1 MMVVIEQKDG
11 YCALCKSR
19 CGATYSIEG
28 GRLVAAGPAPHHP
41 TGRSLCVKGKAA
53 PEILYSSDRLMF
65 PLRRTTPKS
74 SDDPAWERISWDE
87 AMSEVAR
94 RISDIR
100 EAYGPEAVAV
110 STTTPSGT
118 ALSDGE
124 EWVERLIQIFGTPN
138 WVSTTEICNWH
149 KDFAH
154 AFTYGIGIGYPD
166 YLNADTILLWGFN
179 PSSVW
184 LDQATQVAEGR
195 SRGAKLIV
203 VDPRQSGF
211 AIGANLWIR
220 VRPGSDGILMLGVM
234 RLLIESGRYNLE
246 FVRRWTNAALL
257 IRDDTGEFLRQSDI
271 SGGSCDDFVVA
282 TGDSL
287 QFLSRN
293 GREADHILS
302 NCDLFVTKDVVT
314 KDGVVRCSSA
324 FERLL
329 AATRDYT
336 LEQVAALTWVEAP
349 RIQALADALAE
360 AKSVAYYTWT
370 GLGQHA
376 QATQI
381 DRAFATLMALKGSFD
396 APGGNLILPSHKRN
410 AVCGPS
416 FLPREQ
422 LAKAIGM
429 ADKPLGPPKQGRI
442 IAHDFYR
449 AVLDDIPYK
458 VRGMIGFG
466 SNLAV
471 AHADSRRGR
480 EALQKL
486 EFYVH
491 CDVFENPSARFA
503 DILLPINTPWE
514 RDALRIGFG
523 SGVAAQEYIQLR
535 QKMVEPLGE
544 SRSDAQFCFDLA
556 PRLGLADKFFGGDIE
571 TARKYILEPIGITL
585 DYLRV
590 HPEGVRIPLAMEHC
604 KYSRTDGQRFEGFNT
619 ETGLVELY
627 SALLRR
633 HGQPPTPRFDDDQL
647 PGNDEF
653 PFVLTTAK
661 TGYYCHS
668 QHRQIP
674 SLRKRE
680 PHPVVELAPD
690 TAENLGLEA
699 DEWVELETKTGRVRM
714 KAKINKSLHPRVLKA
729 SYGWWQNNSELSLPS
744 YDPFDQSGANYNL
757 LVSADRLDPVSG
769 AAAHRSQSCR
779 LNPLKSDQPKRGW
792 RGYRKMRVAALERVA
807 DEVTAVS
814 LIGLND
820 ETLPDYDPGQHVVV
834 RCSTGASEANEL
846 VRCYSLTGSAVEPTR
861 KLYKIAVR
869 FVRAPPNRAE
879 LSDGRMSGL
888 INRDLKVGDII
899 ETKAPAGSFSIPTA
913 SRRPVVLVAGGIGI
927 TPFMSYL
934 ETMSR
939 QSHRHRIHLVYV
951 NRTSATE
958 AFSERLVTLEQSM
971 PRLTLARFFTGA
983 SGVLPEKC
991 RSGRPGVRDV
1001 VLPEFEIPPLIYMCG
1016 PSSMTESLREAL
1028 TQEGHPPDLIF
1039 EESFSGGLSDP
1050 SLLPAGPFK
1059 VTFSRSGKMAVWTP
1073 CQGSLLELAE
1083 REGVRI
1089 SSGCR
1094 AGQCESCEVGLLSG
1108 EIQYRAA
1115 IQHNAEETFLACQ
1128 AVPRTDL
1135 VINA

>member
-1 MMVVIEQKDG
+1 MTGVIEKKDG

-28 GRLVAAGPAPHHP
+28 GRLVGAGPAPNHP
-41 TGRSLCVKGKAA
+41 TGKSLCVKGKAA

-74 SDDPAWERISWDE
+74 SHDPGWVRISWEE

-100 EAYGPEAVAV
+100 AAHGPEAVAV

-154 AFTYGIGIGYPD
+154 AFTFGIGIGYPD
-166 YLNADTILLWGFN
+166 YLNADMILLWGFN

-220 VRPGSDGILMLGVM
+220 VRPASDGILMLGVM

-257 IRDDTGEFLRQSDI
+257 IRDDTGAFLRQSDLP
-271 SGGSCDDFVVA
+271 GHAGDNFVVA
-282 TGDSL
+282 KDDSFR
-287 QFLSRN
+287 FLSRK
-293 GREADHILS
+293 GREADHVLS
-302 NCDLFVTKDVVT
+302 NCDLLVTKDVVT
-314 KDGVVRCSSA
+314 KDGVVKCRSA

-329 AATRDYT
+329 AATRDYS
-336 LEQVAALTWVEAP
+336 LDRVAALTWVEP
-349 RIQALADALAE
+349 SRIEALADAIAD

-376 QATQI
+376 EATQI

-410 AVCGPS
+410 AVSGPS
-416 FLPREQ
+416 FLASEQ

-442 IAHDFYR
+442 IAHDFYK
-449 AVLDDIPYK
+449 AALHGAPYK
-458 VRGMIGFG
+458 IRGMIGFG

-471 AHADSRRGR
+471 AHADSRRGK
-480 EALQKL
+480 EALQAL

-544 SRSDAQFCFDLA
+544 SRSDAEFCFDLA
-556 PRLGLADKFFGGDIE
+556 TRLGLAGKFFGGNIE
-571 TARKYILEPIGITL
+571 TARKYILEPTGVTL
-585 DYLRV
+585 DYLQE
-590 HPEGVRIPLAMEHC
+590 HPEGIRIPLAMEHR
-604 KYSRTDGQRFEGFNT
+604 KYSRTDGQRFEGFDT

-627 SALLRR
+627 SALLHR
-633 HGQPPTPRFDDDQL
+633 HGQPPVPHFDDDQL
-647 PGNDEF
+647 PGNSEF

-680 PHPVVELAPD
+680 PHPVVELSPD
-690 TAENLGLEA
+690 AAENLGLEG
-699 DEWVELETKTGRVRM
+699 DEWVELETKTGRARM
-714 KAKINKSLHPRVLKA
+714 KTKIEKSLHPRVVKA
-729 SYGWWQNNSELSLPS
+729 SYGWWQSNSELSLPS
-744 YDPFDQSGANYNL
+744 YDPFDQAGANYNL

-779 LNPLKSDQPKRGW
+779 LTPLKSDQMRCGW
-792 RGYRKMRVAALERVA
+792 RGYKKMSVAGLERIA

-814 LIGLND
+814 LIGLNEED
-820 ETLPDYDPGQHVVV
+820 LPDYVPGQHIVV
-834 RCSTGASEANEL
+834 RRSMGGTETKEL
-846 VRCYSLTGSAVEPTR
+846 VRCYSLTGRAVEPAR
-861 KLYKIAVR
+861 KVYKIAVR
-869 FVRAPPNRAE
+869 FVPAPSNRVDLPN
-879 LSDGRMSGL
+879 GRMSGL
-888 INRDLKVGDII
+888 INRDLKIGDIVEI
-899 ETKAPAGSFSIPTA
+899 KAPAGSFAIPIA
-913 SRRPVVLVAGGIGI
+913 PRRPVVLVAGGVGI

-939 QSHRHRIHLVYV
+939 QSHGHRIHLVYV
-951 NRTSATE
+951 NRKPVTE
-958 AFSERLVTLEQSM
+958 AFSERLVTLEQNM
-971 PRLTLARFFTGA
+971 TRLSIARFFTDACEA
-983 SGVLPEKC
+983 SPERC
-991 RSGRPGVRDV
+991 RSGRPRVQDI
-1001 VLPEFEIPPLIYMCG
+1001 VLPEFEIAPLIYMCG
-1016 PSSMTESLREAL
+1016 PSSMTESLREAFK
-1028 TQEGHPPDLIF
+1028 QIGHPPDLLF
-1039 EESFSGGLSDP
+1039 EESFASAQVDS
-1050 SLLPAGPFK
+1050 SLLPEGPFN
-1059 VTFSRSGKMAVWTP
+1059 VTFSRSGKTAVWSRS
-1073 CQGSLLELAE
+1073 QGSLLELAE

-1094 AGQCESCEVGLLSG
+1094 AGQCETCEVELLSG

-1115 IQHNAEETFLACQ
+1115 IQYSAEKMVLACQ

-1135 VINA
+1135 VIDA